1 MTTMNHKS
9 TKENDAVCSN
19 GMAATS
25 HPLATEEALNILKK
39 GGVIVYPTDTLYGFG
54 VDANNNYAIE
64 RINTLKN
71 RQSPMSVI
79 ACKFEQAMLWTNIK
93 EKDIEIAKKILNS
106 SSTLILDAKKNIVSN
121 KILGK
126 NNTTLGVRIP
136 KHKFCY
142 DISKEYDKPI
152 TTTSVNQNGEQP
164 LNDPKSISKIFGEGI
179 DLLIDGGK
187 LRKSTGSKIYELK
200 GSQAI
205 RIR

>member
-1 MTTMNHKS
+1 MIPLVVKS
-9 TKENDAVCSN
+9 TD
-19 GMAATS
+19 
-25 HPLATEEALNILKK
+25 PLAVEKSINILKK

-64 RINTLKN
+64 RINKLKN
-71 RQSPMSVI
+71 RHSPMSVI
-79 ACKFEQAMLWTNIK
+79 ACRFEQAMSWTNIK
-93 EKDIEIAKKILNS
+93 EKDIKIAKKILNS

-136 KHKFCY
+136 KHKYCY
-142 DISKEYDKPI
+142 DISKDYDKPI
-152 TTTSVNQNGEQP
+152 TTTSVNRNGEQP

-187 LRKSTGSKIYELK
+187 LRKSTGSRIYELK

>member
-1 MTTMNHKS
+1 MIPLVVKS
-9 TKENDAVCSN
+9 TD
-19 GMAATS
+19 
-25 HPLATEEALNILKK
+25 PLAVEKSINILKK

-64 RINTLKN
+64 RINKLKN
-71 RQSPMSVI
+71 RHSPMSVI
-79 ACKFEQAMLWTNIK
+79 ACRFEQAISWTNIK
-93 EKDIEIAKKILNS
+93 EKDIEIAKKILDS

-136 KHKFCY
+136 KHKYCY

-152 TTTSVNQNGEQP
+152 TTTSVNRSGEQP
-164 LNDPKSISKIFGEGI
+164 LNDPKSISKIFGESI
-179 DLLIDGGK
+179 DLLIDDGK
-187 LRKSTGSKIYELK
+187 IKKSAGSKIYELK
-200 GSQAI
+200 ESQAI

>member
-1 MTTMNHKS
+1 MIPLVVKS
-9 TKENDAVCSN
+9 TD
-19 GMAATS
+19 
-25 HPLATEEALNILKK
+25 PLAVEKSINILKK

-64 RINTLKN
+64 RINKLKN

-126 NNTTLGVRIP
+126 NNSTLGVRIP
-136 KHKFCY
+136 KHKYCY
-142 DISKEYDKPI
+142 DISKDYDKPI
-152 TTTSVNQNGEQP
+152 TTTSVNRNGEQP

>member
-1 MTTMNHKS
+1 MIPLVVKS
-9 TKENDAVCSN
+9 TD
-19 GMAATS
+19 
-25 HPLATEEALNILKK
+25 PLAIEKSINILKK

-64 RINTLKN
+64 RINKLKN

-79 ACKFEQAMLWTNIK
+79 ACRFEQVMLWTNIK

-136 KHKFCY
+136 KHKYCY
-142 DISKEYDKPI
+142 DISKDYDKPI
-152 TTTSVNQNGEQP
+152 TTTSVNRNGEQP

>member
-1 MTTMNHKS
+1 MIPLVVKS
-9 TKENDAVCSN
+9 TD
-19 GMAATS
+19 
-25 HPLATEEALNILKK
+25 PLAVEKSINILKK

-64 RINTLKN
+64 RINKLKN

-136 KHKFCY
+136 KHKYCY
-142 DISKEYDKPI
+142 DISKDYDKPI
-152 TTTSVNQNGEQP
+152 TTTSVNRNGEQP

>member
-1 MTTMNHKS
+1 MIPLVVKS
-9 TKENDAVCSN
+9 TD
-19 GMAATS
+19 
-25 HPLATEEALNILKK
+25 PLAVEKSINILKK

-64 RINTLKN
+64 RINKLKN

-93 EKDIEIAKKILNS
+93 EKDIEIAKKILDS

-136 KHKFCY
+136 KHKYCY
-142 DISKEYDKPI
+142 DISKDYDKPI
-152 TTTSVNQNGEQP
+152 TTTSVNRNGEQP

-187 LRKSTGSKIYELK
+187 LRKSTGSRIYELK

>member
-1 MTTMNHKS
+1 MIPLVVKS
-9 TKENDAVCSN
+9 TD
-19 GMAATS
+19 
-25 HPLATEEALNILKK
+25 PLAVEKSINILKK

-64 RINTLKN
+64 RINKLKN
-71 RQSPMSVI
+71 RHSPMSVI
-79 ACKFEQAMLWTNIK
+79 ACRFEQAMSWTNIK
-93 EKDIEIAKKILNS
+93 EKDIEIAKKILDS

-136 KHKFCY
+136 KHKYCY

-152 TTTSVNQNGEQP
+152 TTTSVNRSGEPP
-164 LNDPKSISKIFGEGI
+164 LNDPKSISKIFGERI

-187 LRKSTGSKIYELK
+187 LRKSAGSKIYELK

>member
-1 MTTMNHKS
+1 MIPLVVKS
-9 TKENDAVCSN
+9 TD
-19 GMAATS
+19 
-25 HPLATEEALNILKK
+25 PLAVEKSINILKK

-64 RINTLKN
+64 RINKLKN

-136 KHKFCY
+136 KHKYCY
-142 DISKEYDKPI
+142 DISKDYDKPI
-152 TTTSVNQNGEQP
+152 TTTSVNRNGEQP

-187 LRKSTGSKIYELK
+187 LRKSTGSRIYELK

>member
-1 MTTMNHKS
+1 MIPLVVKS
-9 TKENDAVCSN
+9 TD
-19 GMAATS
+19 
-25 HPLATEEALNILKK
+25 PLAVEKSINILKK

-64 RINTLKN
+64 RINKLKN

-136 KHKFCY
+136 KHKYCY
-142 DISKEYDKPI
+142 DISKEYGKPI
-152 TTTSVNQNGEQP
+152 TTTSVNRSGEQP
-164 LNDPKSISKIFGEGI
+164 LNDPKSISKIFGESI
-179 DLLIDGGK
+179 DLLIDDGK
-187 LRKSTGSKIYELK
+187 IKKSAGSKIYELK
-200 GSQAI
+200 ESQAI

>member
-1 MTTMNHKS
+1 MIPLVVKS
-9 TKENDAVCSN
+9 TD
-19 GMAATS
+19 
-25 HPLATEEALNILKK
+25 PLAIEKSINILKK

-64 RINTLKN
+64 RINKLKN
-71 RQSPMSVI
+71 RHSPMSVI
-79 ACKFEQAMLWTNIK
+79 ACRFEQAMSWTNIK
-93 EKDIEIAKKILNS
+93 EKDIEIAKKILDS

-136 KHKFCY
+136 KHKYCY

-152 TTTSVNQNGEQP
+152 TTTSVNRSGEQP
-164 LNDPKSISKIFGEGI
+164 LNDPKSISKIFGESI
-179 DLLIDGGK
+179 DLLIDDGK
-187 LRKSTGSKIYELK
+187 IKKSAGSKIYELK
-200 GSQAI
+200 ESQAI

>member
-1 MTTMNHKS
+1 MIPNIVKS
-9 TKENDAVCSN
+9 KD
-19 GMAATS
+19 
-25 HPLATEEALNILKK
+25 PLAVERSINILKK

-64 RINTLKN
+64 RINKLKS
-71 RQSPMSVI
+71 RHSPMIVI
-79 ACKFEQAMLWTNIK
+79 ACRFEQAMSWTIIK

-136 KHKFCY
+136 KHKYCY

-152 TTTSVNQNGEQP
+152 TTTSVNRSGEQP
-164 LNDPKSISKIFGEGI
+164 LNDPKLISKIFGESI
-179 DLLIDGGK
+179 DLLIDDGK
-187 LRKSTGSKIYELK
+187 IKKSAGSKIYELK
-200 GSQAI
+200 ESQAI

>member
-1 MTTMNHKS
+1 MIPLVVKS
-9 TKENDAVCSN
+9 TD
-19 GMAATS
+19 
-25 HPLATEEALNILKK
+25 PLSVEKSINILKK

-64 RINTLKN
+64 RINKLKN
-71 RQSPMSVI
+71 RHSPMSVI
-79 ACKFEQAMLWTNIK
+79 ACRFEQAMSWTNIK

-136 KHKFCY
+136 KHKYCY
-142 DISKEYDKPI
+142 DISKDYDKPI
-152 TTTSVNQNGEQP
+152 TTTSVNRSGEQP

-187 LRKSTGSKIYELK
+187 LRKSVGSKIYELK

>member
-1 MTTMNHKS
+1 MIPLIVKS
-9 TKENDAVCSN
+9 TDPQAVKKSI
-19 GMAATS
+19 
-25 HPLATEEALNILKK
+25 NILKK

-64 RINTLKN
+64 RINKLKN

-79 ACKFEQAMLWTNIK
+79 ACRFEQAMSWTNIK

-136 KHKFCY
+136 KHKYCY
-142 DISKEYDKPI
+142 DISKDYDKPI
-152 TTTSVNQNGEQP
+152 TTTSVNRNGEQP

-187 LRKSTGSKIYELK
+187 LRKSTGSRIYELK

>member
-1 MTTMNHKS
+1 MIPLVVKS
-9 TKENDAVCSN
+9 ID
-19 GMAATS
+19 
-25 HPLATEEALNILKK
+25 PLAIEKSINILKK

-54 VDANNNYAIE
+54 VDANNNYALE
-64 RINTLKN
+64 RINKLKK
-71 RQSPMSVI
+71 RQSPISVI
-79 ACKFEQAMLWTNIK
+79 ACRFEQAMSWTNIK

-136 KHKFCY
+136 KHKYCY
-142 DISKEYDKPI
+142 DISKDYDKPI
-152 TTTSVNQNGEQP
+152 TTTSVNRNGEQP

-200 GSQAI
+200 ESQAI

>member
-1 MTTMNHKS
+1 MIPLVVKS
-9 TKENDAVCSN
+9 TD
-19 GMAATS
+19 
-25 HPLATEEALNILKK
+25 PLAVEKSINILKK

-64 RINTLKN
+64 RINKLKN
-71 RQSPMSVI
+71 RHSPMSVI
-79 ACKFEQAMLWTNIK
+79 ACRFEQAMSWTNIK
-93 EKDIEIAKKILNS
+93 EKDIEIAKKILDS

-136 KHKFCY
+136 KHKYCY

-152 TTTSVNQNGEQP
+152 TTTSVNRSGEQP
-164 LNDPKSISKIFGEGI
+164 LNDPKSISKIFGKSI
-179 DLLIDGGK
+179 DLLIDDGK
-187 LRKSTGSKIYELK
+187 IKKSAGSKIYELK
-200 GSQAI
+200 ESQAI

>member
-1 MTTMNHKS
+1 MIPLVVKS
-9 TKENDAVCSN
+9 TD
-19 GMAATS
+19 
-25 HPLATEEALNILKK
+25 PLAIEKSINILKK

-64 RINTLKN
+64 RINKLKN
-71 RQSPMSVI
+71 RHSPMSVI
-79 ACKFEQAMLWTNIK
+79 ACRFEQAMSWTDIK

-136 KHKFCY
+136 KHKYCY
-142 DISKEYDKPI
+142 DISKDYDKPI
-152 TTTSVNQNGEQP
+152 TTTSVNRNGEQP

-187 LRKSTGSKIYELK
+187 LRKSTGSRIYELK

>member
-1 MTTMNHKS
+1 MIPLVVKS
-9 TKENDAVCSN
+9 TD
-19 GMAATS
+19 
-25 HPLATEEALNILKK
+25 PLAVEKSINILKK

-54 VDANNNYAIE
+54 VDANNDDAIE
-64 RINTLKN
+64 RINKLKN
-71 RQSPMSVI
+71 RRSPISVI
-79 ACKFEQAMLWTNIK
+79 ACRFEQVMSWTDIK

-136 KHKFCY
+136 KHKYCY
-142 DISKEYDKPI
+142 DISKDYDKPI
-152 TTTSVNQNGEQP
+152 TTTSVNRNGEQP

>member
-1 MTTMNHKS
+1 MIPLVVKS
-9 TKENDAVCSN
+9 TD
-19 GMAATS
+19 
-25 HPLATEEALNILKK
+25 PLAVEKSINILKK

-54 VDANNNYAIE
+54 VDADNNYAIE
-64 RINTLKN
+64 RINKLKN
-71 RQSPMSVI
+71 RHSPMSVI
-79 ACKFEQAMLWTNIK
+79 ACRFEQAMSWTNIK

-136 KHKFCY
+136 KHKYCY

-152 TTTSVNQNGEQP
+152 TTTSVNRSGEQP
-164 LNDPKSISKIFGEGI
+164 LNDPKSISKIFGESI
-179 DLLIDGGK
+179 DLLIDDGK
-187 LRKSTGSKIYELK
+187 IKKSAGSKIYELK
-200 GSQAI
+200 ESQAI

>member
-1 MTTMNHKS
+1 MIPLVVKS
-9 TKENDAVCSN
+9 TD
-19 GMAATS
+19 
-25 HPLATEEALNILKK
+25 PLAVEKSINILKK

-64 RINTLKN
+64 RINKLKN
-71 RQSPMSVI
+71 RHSPMSVI
-79 ACKFEQAMLWTNIK
+79 ACRFEQAMSWTNIK

-136 KHKFCY
+136 KHKYCY
-142 DISKEYDKPI
+142 DISKEYNKPI
-152 TTTSVNQNGEQP
+152 TTTSVNRSGEQP
-164 LNDPKSISKIFGEGI
+164 LNDPKSISKIFGESI
-179 DLLIDGGK
+179 DLLIDDGK
-187 LRKSTGSKIYELK
+187 IKKSAGSKIYELK
-200 GSQAI
+200 ESQAI

>member
-1 MTTMNHKS
+1 MIPAIVKS
-9 TKENDAVCSN
+9 TD
-19 GMAATS
+19 
-25 HPLATEEALNILKK
+25 PLAVEKSINILRK

-64 RINTLKN
+64 RINKLKN
-71 RQSPMSVI
+71 RHSPMSVI
-79 ACKFEQAMLWTNIK
+79 ACRFEQAMSWTNIK
-93 EKDIEIAKKILNS
+93 EKDIEIAKKILYS

-136 KHKFCY
+136 KHKFCC

-152 TTTSVNQNGEQP
+152 TTTSVNRSGEQP
-164 LNDPKSISKIFGEGI
+164 LNDPKSISKIFGESI

-187 LRKSTGSKIYELK
+187 IRKSRERTVGNF
-200 GSQAI
+200 
-205 RIR
+205 

>member
-1 MTTMNHKS
+1 MIPLVVKS
-9 TKENDAVCSN
+9 TD
-19 GMAATS
+19 
-25 HPLATEEALNILKK
+25 PLAVEKSINILKK

-64 RINTLKN
+64 RINKLKN
-71 RQSPMSVI
+71 RHSPMSVI
-79 ACKFEQAMLWTNIK
+79 ACRFEQAMSWTNIK

-136 KHKFCY
+136 KHKYCY

-152 TTTSVNQNGEQP
+152 TTTSVNRSGEQP
-164 LNDPKSISKIFGEGI
+164 LNDPKSISKIFGESI
-179 DLLIDGGK
+179 DLLIDDGK
-187 LRKSTGSKIYELK
+187 IKKSAGSKIYELK
-200 GSQAI
+200 ESQAI

>member
-1 MTTMNHKS
+1 MIPLVVKS
-9 TKENDAVCSN
+9 TD
-19 GMAATS
+19 
-25 HPLATEEALNILKK
+25 PLAVEKSINILKK

-64 RINTLKN
+64 RINKLKN
-71 RQSPMSVI
+71 RHSPMSVI
-79 ACKFEQAMLWTNIK
+79 ACRFEQAMSWTNIK

-136 KHKFCY
+136 KHKYCY

-152 TTTSVNQNGEQP
+152 TTTSVNRSGEPP
-164 LNDPKSISKIFGEGI
+164 LNDPKSISKIFGESI
-179 DLLIDGGK
+179 DLLIDDGK
-187 LRKSTGSKIYELK
+187 LRKSAGSKIYELK

>member
-1 MTTMNHKS
+1 MIPTIIKS
-9 TKENDAVCSN
+9 ID
-19 GMAATS
+19 
-25 HPLATEEALNILKK
+25 PLAVEKSINILKK

-64 RINTLKN
+64 RINKLKN

-79 ACKFEQAMLWTNIK
+79 ACRFEQVMSWTNIK
-93 EKDIEIAKKILNS
+93 EKDIEIAKKILDS

-136 KHKFCY
+136 KHKYCY

-152 TTTSVNQNGEQP
+152 TTTSVNRSGKQP
-164 LNDPKSISKIFGEGI
+164 LNDPKLISKIFGEGI
-179 DLLIDGGK
+179 DLLIDDGK
-187 LRKSTGSKIYELK
+187 IRKSRGSNIYELK
-200 GSQAI
+200 RSQAI
-205 RIR
+205 QIR

>member
-1 MTTMNHKS
+1 MIPLVIKS
-9 TKENDAVCSN
+9 TDPSAIEKSI
-19 GMAATS
+19 
-25 HPLATEEALNILKK
+25 NILKK

-64 RINTLKN
+64 RINKLKN

-136 KHKFCY
+136 KHKYCY
-142 DISKEYDKPI
+142 DISKDYDKPI
-152 TTTSVNQNGEQP
+152 TTTSVNRNGEQP

>member
-1 MTTMNHKS
+1 MIPLVVKS
-9 TKENDAVCSN
+9 TD
-19 GMAATS
+19 
-25 HPLATEEALNILKK
+25 PLAVEKSINILKK

-54 VDANNNYAIE
+54 VDANNNYAIK
-64 RINTLKN
+64 RINKLKN

-79 ACKFEQAMLWTNIK
+79 ACRFEQAMSWTNIK
-93 EKDIEIAKKILNS
+93 EKDIEIAKKILDS

-136 KHKFCY
+136 KHKYCY

-152 TTTSVNQNGEQP
+152 TTTSVNRSGELP
-164 LNDPKSISKIFGEGI
+164 LNDPKSLSKIFGEGI
-179 DLLIDGGK
+179 DLLIDDGK
-187 LRKSTGSKIYELK
+187 IKKSTGPKIYELK
-200 GSQAI
+200 RSQPI

>member
-1 MTTMNHKS
+1 MIPLVVKS
-9 TKENDAVCSN
+9 TD
-19 GMAATS
+19 
-25 HPLATEEALNILKK
+25 PLAVEKSINILKK

-54 VDANNNYAIE
+54 VDADNNYAIE
-64 RINTLKN
+64 RINKLKN
-71 RQSPMSVI
+71 RHSPMSVI
-79 ACKFEQAMLWTNIK
+79 AYRFEQAMSWTNIK

-136 KHKFCY
+136 KHKYCY

-152 TTTSVNQNGEQP
+152 TTTSVNRSGEQP
-164 LNDPKSISKIFGEGI
+164 LNDPKSISKIFGESI
-179 DLLIDGGK
+179 DLLIDDGK
-187 LRKSTGSKIYELK
+187 IKKSAGSKIYELK
-200 GSQAI
+200 ESQAI

>member
-1 MTTMNHKS
+1 M
-9 TKENDAVCSN
+9 
-19 GMAATS
+19 
-25 HPLATEEALNILKK
+25 
-39 GGVIVYPTDTLYGFG
+39 IVYPTDTLYGFG

-64 RINTLKN
+64 RINKLKN

-79 ACKFEQAMLWTNIK
+79 ACRFEQAMSWTNIK
-93 EKDIEIAKKILNS
+93 EKDIEIAKKILDS

-136 KHKFCY
+136 KHKYCY

-152 TTTSVNQNGEQP
+152 TTTSVNRSGEQP
-164 LNDPKSISKIFGEGI
+164 LNDPKSISKIFGERI

-187 LRKSTGSKIYELK
+187 LRKSAGSKIYELK

>member
-1 MTTMNHKS
+1 MIPLVVKS
-9 TKENDAVCSN
+9 TD
-19 GMAATS
+19 
-25 HPLATEEALNILKK
+25 PLAIEKSINILKK

-64 RINTLKN
+64 RINKLKN
-71 RQSPMSVI
+71 RHSPMSVI
-79 ACKFEQAMLWTNIK
+79 ACRFEQAMSWTNIK
-93 EKDIEIAKKILNS
+93 EKDIEIAKKILDS

-136 KHKFCY
+136 KHKYCY

-152 TTTSVNQNGEQP
+152 TTTSVNRNGEQP
-164 LNDPKSISKIFGEGI
+164 LNDPKSISKIFGESI
-179 DLLIDGGK
+179 DLLIDDGK
-187 LRKSTGSKIYELK
+187 IKKSEGSKIYELK
-200 GSQAI
+200 ESQAI

>member
-1 MTTMNHKS
+1 MIPLVVKS
-9 TKENDAVCSN
+9 TD
-19 GMAATS
+19 
-25 HPLATEEALNILKK
+25 PLAVEKSINILKK

-54 VDANNNYAIE
+54 VDANNNYALE
-64 RINTLKN
+64 RINKLKN

-79 ACKFEQAMLWTNIK
+79 ACRFEQAMSWTNIK

-136 KHKFCY
+136 KHKYCY
-142 DISKEYDKPI
+142 DISKDYDKPI
-152 TTTSVNQNGEQP
+152 TTTSVNRNGEPP
-164 LNDPKSISKIFGEGI
+164 LNDPKSISKIFGEEI